1 MSAQTAFSRL
11 RYRPAANIAVDDR
24 SGGLRYW
31 FLFPFGMLQFYWS
44 VLKVAC
50 STDSIAT
57 DTRSMCIVEGE
68 RSDGLQPPSL
78 SSFLDF

>member
-44 VLKVAC
+44 V
-50 STDSIAT
+50 
-57 DTRSMCIVEGE
+57 M
-68 RSDGLQPPSL
+68 
-78 SSFLDF
+78 